1 MQPKPDRKNDAPPER
16 NSKTSRRRSIANIDS
31 NATGAAAAAQSASDV
46 DDVSAGA
53 PAEQGGEA

>member
-1 MQPKPDRKNDAPPER
+1 MQTEPEHKYSAPPER
-16 NSKTSRRRSIANIDS
+16 NSKTSRRRSITNIDV

>member
-1 MQPKPDRKNDAPPER
+1 MQPAPDRKAGAPPER

-46 DDVSAGA
+46 DDASAGA